1 MWGSGTKAVGGGQ
14 DDFRIERKDGCALV
28 YVPFRRE
35 FVYGIRELG
44 IGAKWNGN
52 AWSVPE
58 GSVEAV
64 RALMEEFFGRTDLPD
79 DSRIVTVRVTV
90 TEELSEE
97 HGPICLFGRVIAS
110 AGGRDSG
117 AKVGSGVS
125 FIKGYPRSGGSRQYW
140 KTLIPAGAVFDV
152 DGIHESVIPKGTVP
166 YERRYATYRK
176 RTGEIVWERH
186 RCGGSYTACVADE
199 TGIVKEQ

>member
-1 MWGSGTKAVGGGQ
+1 MRGSGTKAGNGIR
-14 DDFRIERKDGCALV
+14 DDFRIEAEDGRALV

-58 GSVEAV
+58 GSVDAV

-140 KTLIPAGAVFDV
+140 KTLIPTGAVFDV
-152 DGIHESVIPKGTVP
+152 DGIHESIIPKGTVP
-166 YERRYATYRK
+166 YGRRYATYRK

-186 RCGGSYTACVADE
+186 RCGGSYTACAADE